1 MKQTALT
8 IYIFAV
14 AFLLGALF
22 IPPMVLLRAVTWR
35 DPAHRLPGRL
45 MRFYGR
51 LLFRLMPGW
60 HCVIEG
66 CVPEDIGSQGYVVIA
81 NHQTTGDVFLLSN
94 MPWDM
99 RWVSKVELMKFV
111 PVLGL
116 LLWLSGDIP
125 VRRGDKNSV
134 VRMMERCRDTL
145 KTGLSVMLFPEGT
158 RSKTGPLGKF
168 KDGAFRLAIETGRP
182 ILPLAVDKTL
192 ELWPCGTFA
201 LGAATG
207 VVRILPSIPT
217 QGMNLDDL
225 TRLRDRAR
233 DAIQQALEDM
243 RHPSPG
249 PNAGGRD
256 DAAKAESDSAE
267 GKAPPAHSDAENGGT
282 SS

>member
-125 VRRGDKNSV
+125 VRRGDKDCTMYGGQCGAGTNNYFFANGKIYYCGNCIDLPPVGRSD
-134 VRMMERCRDTL
+134 MTFEEL
-145 KTGLSVMLFPEGT
+145 EKVMLQF
-158 RSKTGPLGKF
+158 
-168 KDGAFRLAIETGRP
+168 
-182 ILPLAVDKTL
+182 
-192 ELWPCGTFA
+192 
-201 LGAATG
+201 
-207 VVRILPSIPT
+207 
-217 QGMNLDDL
+217 
-225 TRLRDRAR
+225 DR
-233 DAIQQALEDM
+233 
-243 RHPSPG
+243 
-249 PNAGGRD
+249 NYCY
-256 DAAKAESDSAE
+256 KESL
-267 GKAPPAHSDAENGGT
+267 
-282 SS
+282 

>member
-8 IYIFAV
+8 FYIFAA

-22 IPPMVLLRAVTWR
+22 IPPMAVLRIVTWK
-35 DPAHRLPGRL
+35 DPSHRIPGRL

-51 LLFRLMPGW
+51 LLFRMMPGW
-60 HCVIEG
+60 HFTIEG
-66 CVPEDIGSQGYVVIA
+66 SAPEDIGSQSYVVIA

-125 VRRGDKNSV
+125 VRRGDKSSV
-134 VRMMERCRDTL
+134 VRMMERCRETL
-145 KTGLSVMLFPEGT
+145 KNGLSVMLFPEGT
-158 RSKTGPLGKF
+158 RAKLGPLGNF

-182 ILPLAVDKTL
+182 VLPLAVDKTL

-207 VVRILPSIPT
+207 VVRILPPIST
-217 QGMNLDDL
+217 QGMSLDDL
-225 TRLRDRAR
+225 TRLKDLAR
-233 DAIQQALEDM
+233 EAIRTALEDM
-243 RHPSPG
+243 RGHS
-249 PNAGGRD
+249 
-256 DAAKAESDSAE
+256 SAD
-267 GKAPPAHSDAENGGT
+267 APPKGPDAPTGADSSADTASSPEAPVKTGG
-282 SS
+282 

>member
-22 IPPMVLLRAVTWR
+22 IPPMVMVRIATWK
-35 DPAHRLPGRL
+35 DPSHRLPGRL

-60 HCVIEG
+60 HYVIEG
-66 CVPEDIGSQGYVVIA
+66 RAPEDIGSQGYVVIA

-125 VRRGDKNSV
+125 VRRGDKSSV
-134 VRMMERCRDTL
+134 VRMMERCRETL
-145 KTGLSVMLFPEGT
+145 KNGLSVMLFPEGT
-158 RSKTGPLGKF
+158 RAKSGPLGKF

-182 ILPLAVDKTL
+182 LLPLAVDKTL

-207 VVRILPSIPT
+207 AVRILPPIPT
-217 QGMNLDDL
+217 QGMSLEDL
-225 TRLRDRAR
+225 GRLKDLAR
-233 DAIQQALEDM
+233 EAIRQALEDM
-243 RHPSPG
+243 RRPKDGEAQPKTSEAPAD
-249 PNAGGRD
+249 AGTDGQ
-256 DAAKAESDSAE
+256 AQS
-267 GKAPPAHSDAENGGT
+267 
-282 SS
+282 